1 MVHIVPPFHRE
12 MKVKANVFVEGAS
25 GKILVRYGEGGLNLP
40 SIIACD
46 DRTLKDHLT
55 DVLVGLGI
63 GDVVEDDIVLYN
75 FDDVIDGEHI
85 IFVTFKVRTRAG
97 SVPEHLNYKFL
108 TLSALKDS
116 LDKFENPYD
125 SFVTRLYILN
135 PYN

>member
-1 MVHIVPPFHRE
+1 
-12 MKVKANVFVEGAS
+12 MKVKAHLFVEGAS
-25 GKILVRYGEGGLNLP
+25 GKILIKYGRGGLSLP
-40 SIIACD
+40 SIYASD

-63 GDVVEDDIVLYN
+63 GDVVDDDIVLYH
-75 FDDVIDGEHI
+75 FDDVVDGEHT

-108 TLSALKDS
+108 TLSALKGS

-125 SFVTRLYILN
+125 AFVTRLYILN